1 MTYQHIAFPAAVP
14 RRGTMFAASQ
24 ADSPCRKPTANFMT
38 DTSIPRDTSDRLNAM
53 RSTLREVFG
62 ISRLRPGQR
71 DIIRS
76 VIAGAFPATHRTR
89 RRR

>member
-1 MTYQHIAFPAAVP
+1 
-14 RRGTMFAASQ
+14 
-24 ADSPCRKPTANFMT
+24 MT
-38 DTSIPRDTSDRLNAM
+38 DTSIPRDTSASLNAM
-53 RSTLREVFG
+53 RRTLREVFG

-76 VIAGAFPATHRTR
+76 VIAGALSATHRTR